1 MIVKNKVDSIK
12 IIKELGL
19 NQLPEGLF
27 YRGEEEKVKA
37 FLKENSAALFAIR
50 DRTKTG
56 GNFKFNVKMKDVL
69 KEIKGYQIYTINIST
84 STYKNHQKLT
94 GDIKIS
100 SDNMVCLTVTTDPE
114 ASVRDAYSKPV
125 FNFQTDIFDK
135 RKLDKVPG
143 FDYIYEYI
151 VKHNLID
158 VIVEFSY
165 FDIEVGIKNEKIVIW
180 ELRTHY

>member
-19 NQLPEGLF
+19 NQLAEGLF
-27 YRGEEEKVKA
+27 FSGEEEKVKE
-37 FLKENSAALFAIR
+37 FLKENPAKLYAIR

-56 GNFKFNVKMKDVL
+56 GIFKFNVKREDVL
-69 KEIKGYQIYTINIST
+69 KEIKGYKIFTINIS
-84 STYKNHQKLT
+84 SGTYKNHQKLT

-100 SDNMVCLTVTTDPE
+100 SDNTVCLTVTTDPG
-114 ASVRDAYSKPV
+114 ASVRDAYSKSV
-125 FNFQTDIFDK
+125 FNFKTDIFDD
-135 RKLDKVPG
+135 RRLNQVPG
-143 FDYIYEYI
+143 FDYIYDYI
-151 VKHNLID
+151 YKHNLID

-165 FDIEVGIKNEKIVIW
+165 FDIGVGTKNDKIVIW